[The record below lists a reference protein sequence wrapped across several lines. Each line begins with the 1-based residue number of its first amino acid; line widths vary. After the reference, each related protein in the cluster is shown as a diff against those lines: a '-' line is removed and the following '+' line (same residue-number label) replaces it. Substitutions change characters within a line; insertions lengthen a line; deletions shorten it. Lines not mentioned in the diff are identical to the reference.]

1 MPEREN
7 LPDVI
12 KLIRRKRGL
21 AVPRMSHKRAAELAE
36 QLGGGSF
43 SSSTW
48 GKIESGEYDAP
59 LDRLVIMAM
68 VVGATAEEL
77 EQAHRPDV
85 AKLLR
90 EEIRRRAKSDPALA
104 DVDPD
109 GTPEA
114 ILQLVVQGLD
124 DIRAISGLTDDQKH
138 ALEQSL
144 IQSVKQNIA
153 TQIDQI
159 RTVLN
164 PHKDASAEKLR

>member
-1 MPEREN
+1 MPGRED

-12 KLIRRKRGL
+12 KLIRQKRGL

-43 SSSTW
+43 SASTW

-77 EQAHRPDV
+77 ERAHRPDV
-85 AKLLR
+85 AQLLR
-90 EEIRRRAKSDPALA
+90 EEIRRRARNDPALV

-124 DIRAISGLTDDQKH
+124 EIRALPGLTDDQKH

-144 IQSVKQNIA
+144 IQNVKQNIA
-153 TQIDQI
+153 AQIDQL

-164 PHKDASAEKLR
+164 PSNGSSA